1 MKKLAAVTAFFLM
14 TMAAAW
20 AQQESNLKSEF
31 RREFQSFGDCFHAKF
46 GGCAE
51 TLVMGKPLHL
61 SLGSIAPQNGFALG
75 PAFSHEVNKP
85 SVRFKINSDAVVSTN
100 QSWRAGFYLKA
111 IPTNWFW
118 TGNTQP
124 VLNFYSQATSL
135 NQLFFFGLG
144 PNTLKANR
152 SLYGMTE
159 TVSGA
164 NAIIPTK
171 SPFSFY
177 GEFNVRTVD
186 IRGRH
191 GQSSPSIE
199 ALFNDASAPGLSTQP
214 TYVQL
219 GERLRFKP
227 KLPHRITLDYSAMLQ
242 HYHAVSNSQFSFRRF
257 TLDFNHQIPLRKK
270 DAPSQGNFASSRG
283 PDEITENAK
292 PDIKDF
298 SWNTVGSLGFRTLIV
313 GSVASNGSV
322 VPFYFQPTLGGTDI
336 NGEHLLPSYS
346 DYRFRAPNLF
356 LMRGTFEHSLPW
368 VLGVIGMADFGKVA
382 ETRSDINFSHLRH
395 SYSAGLTVRAGNLPQ
410 LYLLFAWGGNEG
422 SHVIGYINPALL
434 GGSPRP
440 SLY

>member
-118 TGNTQP
+118 TGNAQP

-199 ALFNDASAPGLSTQP
+199 ALFNDASA
-214 TYVQL
+214 
-219 GERLRFKP
+219 
-227 KLPHRITLDYSAMLQ
+227 
-242 HYHAVSNSQFSFRRF
+242 
-257 TLDFNHQIPLRKK
+257 
-270 DAPSQGNFASSRG
+270 SR
-283 PDEITENAK
+283 
-292 PDIKDF
+292 
-298 SWNTVGSLGFRTLIV
+298 
-313 GSVASNGSV
+313 
-322 VPFYFQPTLGGTDI
+322 
-336 NGEHLLPSYS
+336 
-346 DYRFRAPNLF
+346 
-356 LMRGTFEHSLPW
+356 
-368 VLGVIGMADFGKVA
+368 
-382 ETRSDINFSHLRH
+382 
-395 SYSAGLTVRAGNLPQ
+395 
-410 LYLLFAWGGNEG
+410 
-422 SHVIGYINPALL
+422 
-434 GGSPRP
+434 
-440 SLY
+440 